1 MRLEPLDQTQI
12 ESIVSKAVQ
21 DAVDFVDAEIAPQR
35 IKAQRYFDNKV
46 DIGSEDGRSSVVAT
60 KCREAVR
67 GIKPSIQRIF
77 LTNDKP
83 VEFVPKGPEDVAAAE
98 QATSFVAYKF
108 QKHNG
113 YKVLNDVFQDAMVKK
128 TGIAYVFYNESMKPE
143 IFTMRNLTDEAFTAL
158 VGEDDVE
165 VLEHEVSTS
174 ISIDAEG
181 IEIEV
186 PQHDVKLS
194 RSVPHGEICIESV
207 PPEDFFVD
215 RNARG
220 IDNFY
225 VCGHSTEV
233 RVSDI
238 IAMGFSV
245 EDLDGLDNTE
255 YSVVD
260 DEAEFER
267 RGYAI
272 DEGEDENNPEKNL
285 HATNSSA
292 HEVELSEAESPVSSD
307 DNDSDASKSSGR
319 RAFGPTGRRWQ
330 ATEQGLFFVDT
341 EDEYET

>member
-143 IFTMRNLTDEAFTAL
+143 IFTMRNLTAVSYTHL
-158 VGEDDVE
+158 TLPTNRE
-165 VLEHEVSTS
+165 V
-174 ISIDAEG
+174 
-181 IEIEV
+181 
-186 PQHDVKLS
+186 
-194 RSVPHGEICIESV
+194 
-207 PPEDFFVD
+207 
-215 RNARG
+215 
-220 IDNFY
+220 
-225 VCGHSTEV
+225 
-233 RVSDI
+233 
-238 IAMGFSV
+238 
-245 EDLDGLDNTE
+245 
-255 YSVVD
+255 
-260 DEAEFER
+260 
-267 RGYAI
+267 
-272 DEGEDENNPEKNL
+272 
-285 HATNSSA
+285 
-292 HEVELSEAESPVSSD
+292 
-307 DNDSDASKSSGR
+307 
-319 RAFGPTGRRWQ
+319 
-330 ATEQGLFFVDT
+330 
-341 EDEYET
+341 